1 MTTERSPATV
11 FSSELVS
18 AFSIRLKG
26 AGIHMALSLCVALL
40 AFSVVYFVWY
50 PGAFWCIAG
59 GRELFQ
65 LIVTVDVVLGP
76 LLTFAI
82 FNPGKGWGRLKFDLV
97 VIGLLQLL
105 ALIYGLSTV
114 AQARPVYLV
123 FTGDRFNM
131 VTAGDLAEC
140 DLALAERPEFAHIPW
155 SGPRLVGTRPPANE
169 EERFSLI
176 NDSIEGKDVELQPK
190 FYVPYEENQV
200 RVAARALPLEK
211 LRAKNSGAEARD
223 LLDSALQRLA
233 PQKPENL
240 RWLPVMART
249 QEWVVLLD
257 AQHRMRPMVYLPLQG
272 F

>member
-1 MTTERSPATV
+1 MATENTSATV
-11 FSSELVS
+11 SSPGLIS
-18 AFSIRLKG
+18 ALGIRLRS
-26 AGIHMALSLCVALL
+26 AGIHLALSLCVALL
-40 AFSVVYFVWY
+40 AFCVVYFVWY
-50 PGAFWCIAG
+50 PSAFWRMAG

-82 FNPGKGWGRLKFDLV
+82 FNPGKGWRRLKFDLA
-97 VIGLLQLL
+97 VIGLLQLS
-105 ALIYGLSTV
+105 ALTYGLSTV

-123 FTGDRFNM
+123 YTGDRFNM
-131 VTAGDLAEC
+131 VAAGDLGER

-155 SGPRLVGTRPPANE
+155 SGPRLVGTRPPATE
-169 EERFSLI
+169 DERFALI
-176 NDSIEGKDVELQPK
+176 SDSMVGKDVELQPK
-190 FYVPYEENQV
+190 FYVPYEENQA

-211 LRAKNSGAEARD
+211 LRAKNPAPEARD
-223 LLDSALQRLA
+223 LLDSALQRLV
-233 PQKPENL
+233 PQEPENL

-257 AQHRMRPMVYLPLQG
+257 VRHRMEPMVYLPLQG